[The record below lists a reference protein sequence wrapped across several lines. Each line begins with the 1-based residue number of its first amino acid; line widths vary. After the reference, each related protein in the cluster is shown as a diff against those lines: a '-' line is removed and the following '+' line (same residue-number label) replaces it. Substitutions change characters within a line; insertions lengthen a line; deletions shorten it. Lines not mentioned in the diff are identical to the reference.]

1 VLGRIVH
8 CTRWTQC
15 ALEEELRPCIPNI
28 SSSSYIKITSDVEII
43 KWLTPEWVWCDQT
56 HTILHEKHN
65 DQNNIRY
72 DIVYDIGYDI
82 NNIGY
87 DIRYDIEI
95 TFGFLFLK
103 R

>member
-28 SSSSYIKITSDVEII
+28 SGTSYIKITSDVKIL

-65 DQNNIRY
+65 DQNNIGY